1 MAKRKQITEY
11 RDLSLEELE
20 QCAQEMRR
28 TLFRL
33 RSEAGI
39 PGNIKPSDLNVAR
52 RNLARILT
60 VTTEKQQQQEA

>member
-1 MAKRKQITEY
+1 MAKPSQVTEY
-11 RDLSLEELE
+11 RDLSIEELE

-33 RSEAGI
+33 RSEGGI
-39 PGNIKPSDLNVAR
+39 PGNIKPSELKEAK

-60 VTTEKQQQQEA
+60 VTTEKQQQEA